1 MDYNMDYDQND
12 IAKNHGMPQVVFMV
26 DHEVAE
32 PKHFDKDSYEDA
44 QQYQLDQLKKS
55 DTNNTTTEESGTQIV
70 SLPGYELYNTLPSNV
85 PVDTEWK
92 VSYLKELDAQL
103 SMRKSKEENDKIIN
117 QMDTLLH
124 PRREE
129 YLSKQI
135 CII

>member
-1 MDYNMDYDQND
+1 MNC
-12 IAKNHGMPQVVFMV
+12 QVIQ
-26 DHEVAE
+26 
-32 PKHFDKDSYEDA
+32 YRT
-44 QQYQLDQLKKS
+44 QYQLDQLKKS

-85 PVDTEWK
+85 PVDAEWK

-117 QMDTLLH
+117 QMDTILH

-135 CII
+135 CIYSLTTIETIEDN